1 MGKKPARPTA
11 PPRQKPAATRRQ
23 QEAIEQAEA
32 ARKRQQRQI
41 ILAGIGGILAVA
53 VIVAF
58 FLLRDDGMPGV
69 KAGAAI
75 DSSIP
80 QSGLTIGDPNAPVA
94 LVEYA
99 DFQCTAC
106 AQMNADAFP
115 QLLQEYVAQGKVA
128 FTFVPNAIL
137 GDESTAATEAALC
150 ANDQG
155 QFWAMHNALF
165 ASQHGQ
171 NDGGFSADRLRA
183 IAKKVGL
190 DLDQYDS
197 CMEANTH
204 SGEVQN
210 YHATAQQEGISS
222 TPTFVINNAE
232 PFGWDSWESLKAEID
247 SALGAG

>member
-1 MGKKPARPTA
+1 VGKKPERPSA
-11 PPRQKPAATRRQ
+11 PPRQKPAVTRRQ
-23 QEAIEQAEA
+23 QAAIEQAEA

-41 ILAGIGGILAVA
+41 ILAGIGGIIAVA
-53 VIVAF
+53 IIVAF
-58 FLLRDDGMPGV
+58 FLLRDDGTPSV
-69 KAGAAI
+69 KAGTAI

-106 AQMNADAFP
+106 AQMNSDAFP
-115 QLLQEYVAQGKVA
+115 QLLQEYIAQGKVA
-128 FTFVPNAIL
+128 LTFVPNAIL

-155 QFWAMHNALF
+155 QFWAMQGALF
-165 ASQHGQ
+165 ASQDGQ
-171 NDGGFSADRLRA
+171 NDGGFSDDRLRA

-204 SGEVQN
+204 AGDVQN
-210 YHATAQQEGISS
+210 YHAVAQQAGISS
-222 TPTFVINNAE
+222 APTFVLNNAE
-232 PFGWDSWESLKAEID
+232 PFGWDSWDSLKAEID
-247 SALGAG
+247 SALGA

>member
-11 PPRQKPAATRRQ
+11 PPRQKPAAARRQ
-23 QEAIEQAEA
+23 QAVIAQAET
-32 ARKRQQRQI
+32 ARRRQQRTI
-41 ILAGIGGILAVA
+41 ILAGIGGVLAVVA
-53 VIVAF
+53 VVAF
-58 FLLRDDGMPGV
+58 LFLRDDGTPAV

-80 QSGLTIGDPNAPVA
+80 HSGLTIGDPNAPVT

-106 AQMNADAFP
+106 AEMNADAFP
-115 QLLQEYVAQGKVA
+115 QLLQEYIAKGTVAL
-128 FTFVPNAIL
+128 TFVPNAIL
-137 GDESTAATEAALC
+137 GDESISATEAALC

-155 QFWAMHNALF
+155 QFWPMHNALF
-165 ASQHGQ
+165 ASQHGR
-171 NDGGFSADRLRA
+171 NEGGFSGGRLRS

-197 CMEANTH
+197 CMEAGTH
-204 SGEVQN
+204 AGEVQN

-232 PFGWDSWESLKAEID
+232 PFGWDSWDSLKAEID
-247 SALGAG
+247 SALGV